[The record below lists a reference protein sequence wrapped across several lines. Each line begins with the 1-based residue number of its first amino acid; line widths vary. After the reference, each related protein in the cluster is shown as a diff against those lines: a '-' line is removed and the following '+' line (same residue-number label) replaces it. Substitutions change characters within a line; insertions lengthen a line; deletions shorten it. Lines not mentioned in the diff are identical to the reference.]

1 MSKGGGMLAGC
12 HVVDGLQAS
21 SGGAHG
27 FSRGEG
33 GLEGLS
39 LLRLFKGLRELRSVA
54 RRRSRRQCAHG
65 QRAACRVVAVWLMAF
80 KQAALGGA
88 AGAMVSE
95 HSRAACCRVVDGPK
109 QWWYGFG
116 SGLSGLFSPRLIG
129 KVSGVL
135 SVATD
140 CAISRCG

>member
-1 MSKGGGMLAGC
+1 MLETGTQSC
-12 HVVDGLQAS
+12 GWVHVY
-21 SGGAHG
+21 
-27 FSRGEG
+27 
-33 GLEGLS
+33 
-39 LLRLFKGLRELRSVA
+39 
-54 RRRSRRQCAHG
+54 
-65 QRAACRVVAVWLMAF
+65 AC
-80 KQAALGGA
+80 
-88 AGAMVSE
+88 VSE

-116 SGLSGLFSPRLIG
+116 SGEGGLSGLFSPRLIA